1 MKKES
6 DIMKK
11 ILLATHG
18 NFASGIKSSL
28 EIILGEQETV
38 HAIDAYVGERSFED
52 QLKAYLKTINE
63 QKDIVII
70 MTDLFGGSVNQ
81 KAMNLVQ
88 SDHIHIVTGLNLPL
102 LLELQL
108 LTEEQCTKEKIKQ
121 LINTSRE
128 QVMYVDRV
136 DTEEDGDDFDL

>member
-1 MKKES
+1 
-6 DIMKK
+6 MKK

-28 EIILGEQETV
+28 EIILGEQETI
-38 HAIDAYVGERSFED
+38 HAIDAYVGVISFED
-52 QLKAYLKTINE
+52 QLNAYLQTVNE
-63 QKDIVII
+63 QEDVVII

-81 KAMNLVQ
+81 KAINLVQ
-88 SDHIHIVTGLNLPL
+88 SDNIHIVTGLNLPL

-121 LINTSRE
+121 LIETSRE
-128 QVMYVDRV
+128 QVMYVERTDA
-136 DTEEDGDDFDL
+136 EEDGDDFDL